1 MSRNLL
7 RPHAP
12 KHVHPPS
19 HKWYGRVHCSGLYI
33 TIGWAAPNNWL
44 VHFHRLDIKPPILKK
59 DFRTH
64 LGKITVCGFCPF
76 ALMPLPLPLFL
87 SWFSCSFKFWRLSRE
102 VIFCICFH
110 ISVFVQISSTLL
122 MLLLPAQMTAMTF
135 FSWRQTTSLPFLAAN
150 VEALSKH
157 LKAWRWARRRCR
169 SSRDLRIWI
178 ANAKYCLFWFDI

>member
-1 MSRNLL
+1 MCHFRYHFCFEFSSTRIKCAVVLVIEMNYFFIVSTFVTTL
-7 RPHAP
+7 RSC
-12 KHVHPPS
+12 VLVVGGEN
-19 HKWYGRVHCSGLYI
+19 YGL
-33 TIGWAAPNNWL
+33 WFLPL
-44 VHFHRLDIKPPILKK
+44 
-59 DFRTH
+59 
-64 LGKITVCGFCPF
+64 CPF
-76 ALMPLPLPLFL
+76 ALMPLPLPLFP

-169 SSRDLRIWI
+169 SSRDLRI
-178 ANAKYCLFWFDI
+178 

>member
-1 MSRNLL
+1 MGQKGLKISFFAQKYLFFSGFSLGPSYWMSR
-7 RPHAP
+7 
-12 KHVHPPS
+12 VY
-19 HKWYGRVHCSGLYI
+19 KWKWSGY
-33 TIGWAAPNNWL
+33 
-44 VHFHRLDIKPPILKK
+44 VCM
-59 DFRTH
+59 
-64 LGKITVCGFCPF
+64 GKIRVCGFCPF